1 MQTMT
6 NAIINCYEK
15 FSAQVIDI
23 IKIIEVYYLT
33 NNKWVC
39 IIKKKILGD
48 FCLFKLIVIE
58 KITK

>member
-23 IKIIEVYYLT
+23 IKIEVYYLT

-58 KITK
+58 KIAK